1 MRRLGIWAVL
11 LPGLWLVAEA
21 AAASRVLASD
31 QHSLDAGRRPGVG
44 DAAPS
49 LELDTLDGEVFR
61 QSQLAGQVTVVDFV
75 ATWCRPCREARRD
88 LTRIL
93 AELGPRIRIVLV
105 DVSEDPALV
114 RRSLDADRPP
124 IGTTVLLDRDG
135 AAARR
140 WGQDRFPTTFL
151 LDQSGVIRH
160 INRGWGPGYRERVA
174 GWLRQMLPG
183 AR

>member
-1 MRRLGIWAVL
+1 MSPPAILGALIFLAVT
-11 LPGLWLVAEA
+11 
-21 AAASRVLASD
+21 AS
-31 QHSLDAGRRPGVG
+31 GRPGVG

-49 LELDTLDGEVFR
+49 LELDTIDGQAFP
-61 QSQLAGQVTVVDFV
+61 QSRLAGQVTVVDFF

-88 LTRIL
+88 LTSV
-93 AELGPRIRIVLV
+93 LGEVGPGVRMVLI

-114 RRSLDADRPP
+114 RRSLDQDRPP

-135 AAARR
+135 AVARR

-151 LDQSGVIRH
+151 VDESGVIRH

-174 GWLRQMLPG
+174 RWLRRMLSSAAQRSAG
-183 AR
+183 AVGD